1 MEIDR
6 QAMERIQGSP
16 IALYQDPATGEM
28 YAFCS
33 KQCYRQWV
41 VAEEDHAPDA
51 LSEKWGCWW
60 CGRSVHPEGPD
71 ALDKP
76 ENRIL

>member
-1 MEIDR
+1 
-6 QAMERIQGSP
+6 MERIQGSP
-16 IALYQDPATGEM
+16 IAIYQDPATGEM

-51 LSEKWGCWW
+51 LDEKFGCFW
-60 CGRSVHPEGPD
+60 CGKCVFPGGLE
-71 ALDKP
+71 AWENP
-76 ENRIL
+76 ENRMV